1 MSADLVDHSVQP
13 ARGDDYGQAGAPRLE
28 RPGALSVPSGGPG
41 GRRPGSGRGLAR
53 SPLPA
58 TPAHFAARVD
68 FLKDEVFEICGALA
82 LGESVLAHLGRR
94 DDAAHLAAVF
104 DVVEGRLAEPLPIST
119 TG

>member
-1 MSADLVDHSVQP
+1 M
-13 ARGDDYGQAGAPRLE
+13 
-28 RPGALSVPSGGPG
+28 
-41 GRRPGSGRGLAR
+41 
-53 SPLPA
+53 
-58 TPAHFAARVD
+58 
-68 FLKDEVFEICGALA
+68 KDEVFEICSALA